1 MADAGI
7 TISQLWQS
15 IEKRFDKQDGLLGD
29 LQRAQLTFVTKSDIQ
44 TLTDKIESLDDRVKV
59 IEKTETKHDGRVET
73 RTRHMQV
80 IQSLVWP
87 FIGISLTVTALI
99 INH

>member
-44 TLTDKIESLDDRVKV
+44 TLTDKIEGLDDRVKI
-59 IEKTETKHDGRVET
+59 IEQTETKHDGRVEA

-80 IQSLVWP
+80 IQALIWP